1 MLTFPERIAFI
12 IFAVAM
18 LAWTG
23 LRAYRIVF
31 AIGRG
36 RGRPD
41 WAYLLKTIRERLLA
55 ELLVIGTNLPVYFN
69 RPVVGIFHFMVFAGF
84 SFYLLVNVS
93 DALAGLTSWE
103 TLHPDPAG
111 LFSPLVNLFNLA
123 ADLLSVAVL
132 VGVIFFLVRRFIRKD
147 PAFNFRENVLLN
159 PKVQAGAIRRD
170 SLIVGGFILLH
181 VGSRWLGQGLQLA
194 ASGHGD
200 ALEPTASLLALPLAL
215 LPAPVLNFGIH
226 LTWFTA
232 LGLILAFFPYFAY
245 SKHVHIF
252 FAPLNW
258 FFYRDRPVAT
268 TEDPNGAAAKK
279 LEDLTWHQV
288 MDAYAC
294 IMCNRCQEACPAYA
308 AGTAL
313 SPAALEINKRY
324 YLNQNLAAFARGQES
339 PGLIGTVISKEA
351 VWACT
356 TCGAC
361 VEVCPVGNAPM
372 ADIIDIRRALIN
384 DADAIDAN
392 LQKSLENFAKQGNSF
407 GQSARMRARWTQG
420 LDFKIKDARK
430 EEVDYL
436 WFVGD
441 YASFDPRGQELTR
454 TVARVLNAAGVDFG
468 ILYEAEWNS
477 GNDARRV
484 GEEGLFELLAEH
496 NVEAI
501 GKAKFREGII
511 TTDPH
516 TMNALRFEYA
526 KLGQNYKVA
535 HYSQALRYL
544 IEQGRIKLKKP
555 LKYRGTYHDPCY
567 LGRYNRVFGA
577 PREVVQKTG
586 VSLVEMPRNRENSF
600 CCGAGGGQLWKG
612 EGVPGQKPAEN
623 RIHEALKVLADA
635 GSKDTP
641 LFIVACPKDVAM
653 YTDAVKTS
661 GCEGQIVVKDL
672 IELVAEAMGLEKSP
686 TLAPPKGDKSPAA
699 SAGVSNPKS
708 QAAVPA
714 PKPAADQP
722 AAIT

>member
-1 MLTFPERIAFI
+1 MLTFPERIAF
-12 IFAVAM
+12 V
-18 LAWTG
+18 
-23 LRAYRIVF
+23 VF
-31 AIGRG
+31 AALMLTLTMWRASQIVRAIARG

-41 WAYLLKTIRERLLA
+41 WSYLFQTVRERLLA
-55 ELLVIGTNLPVYFN
+55 ELLIIGTNLPVFFN
-69 RPVVGIFHFMVFAGF
+69 RPLVGLFHFMVFAGF

-93 DALAGLTSWE
+93 DVLSGYTYWD
-103 TLHPDPAG
+103 TLHPG
-111 LFSPLVNLFNLA
+111 LVNNNAFAPLINLFNLA

-132 VGVIFFLVRRFIRKD
+132 VGVAFFLIRRFIRKD

-159 PKVQAGAIRRD
+159 PKVKAGGIRRD

-194 ASGHGD
+194 ASGRGD
-200 ALEPTASLLALPLAL
+200 FSEPTASLLALPLSL
-215 LPAPVLNFGIH
+215 IPAPILNIGIH
-226 LTWFTA
+226 LTWWSA

-258 FFYRDRPVAT
+258 FFYRDRQVAT
-268 TEDPNGAAAKK
+268 TEDPNGVAVQKMDE
-279 LEDLTWHQV
+279 LSWHQI
-288 MDAYAC
+288 MDSYAC
-294 IMCNRCQEACPAYA
+294 IMCNRCQDACPAYA
-308 AGTAL
+308 AGTPL

-324 YLNQNLAAFARGQES
+324 YLNQHLGEFASGKAS
-339 PGLIGTVISKEA
+339 PSLLDIAISKEA

-361 VEVCPVGNAPM
+361 VEVCPVGNTPM
-372 ADIIDIRRALIN
+372 LDIIDIRRGLIN
-384 DADAIDAN
+384 QADAIDAN

-407 GQSARMRARWTQG
+407 GQSARMRAKWTQG

-454 TVARVLNAAGVDFG
+454 TVARVLNAAGLDYG

-477 GNDARRV
+477 GNDVRRA

-496 NVEAI
+496 NVDAI

-526 KLGQNYKVA
+526 KLGQTYKVA
-535 HYSQALRYL
+535 HYSQVLMHL
-544 IEQGRIKLKKP
+544 LEEGKLKLTKP
-555 LKYRGTYHDPCY
+555 VKYRGTYHDPCY
-567 LGRYNRVFGA
+567 LGRYNRVFNA
-577 PREVVQKTG
+577 PREVIRKLG
-586 VSLVEMPRNRENSF
+586 VDLVEMPRNRENSF
-600 CCGAGGGQLWKG
+600 CCGAGGGQIWKG

-623 RIHEALKVLADA
+623 RIHEALSVLDGAEH
-635 GSKDTP
+635 KDMP

-661 GCEGQIVVKDL
+661 GREGEIVVKDI
-672 IELVAEAMGLEKSP
+672 IELVAEALP
-686 TLAPPKGDKSPAA
+686 LPKADAA
-699 SAGVSNPKS
+699 KPMA
-708 QAAVPA
+708 
-714 PKPAADQP
+714 KPAVAAPAGEPVAAQP
-722 AAIT
+722 

>member
-1 MLTFPERIAFI
+1 MLTLPERIAFI
-12 IFAVAM
+12 LFAIAM
-18 LAWTG
+18 LALTAF
-23 LRAYRIVF
+23 RAFQIVR

-41 WAYLLKTIRERLLA
+41 WAYIGQTIRDRLLA
-55 ELLVIGTNLPVYFN
+55 QLLVIGTNLPVYFN
-69 RPVVGIFHFMVFAGF
+69 RPLVGIFHFMVFAGF
-84 SFYLLVNVS
+84 SFYLLVNLS
-93 DALAGLTSWE
+93 DALAGFTAWN
-103 TLHPDPAG
+103 TLHPDLAG
-111 LFSPLVNLFNLA
+111 TFSPLVNLFNIA
-123 ADLLSVAVL
+123 ADLLSVGVL
-132 VGVIFFLVRRFIRKD
+132 VGVAFFLIRRFIARD
-147 PAFNFRENVLLN
+147 PAFNFRDNVLLN
-159 PKVQAGAIRRD
+159 PKVRAGAIRRD
-170 SLIVGGFILLH
+170 SLIVGGFIMLH

-200 ALEPTASLLALPLAL
+200 GFEPTASLLSLPLSL
-215 LPAPVLNFGIH
+215 LPASVLEFGIH

-268 TEDPNGAAAKK
+268 TEDPNGVAARK
-279 LEDLTWHQV
+279 LDDLTWHQV

-294 IMCNRCQEACPAYA
+294 IMCNRCQDACPAYA

-324 YLNQNLAAFARGQES
+324 YLNQNLGKFASGQES
-339 PGLIGTVISKEA
+339 PPLLGTVISKEA

-372 ADIIDIRRALIN
+372 VDIIDIRRGLIN
-384 DADAIDAN
+384 EADPIDAN

-407 GQSARMRARWTQG
+407 GQSSRMRAKWTQG

-454 TVARVLNAAGVDFG
+454 TVARVLRQAGVDYG

-496 NVEAI
+496 NIEAI
-501 GKAKFREGII
+501 GKAKFRESII

-535 HYSQALRYL
+535 HYSQVLAYL
-544 IEQGRIKLKKP
+544 IEQGQIKLSKP

-577 PREVVQKTG
+577 PRQVIQKTG
-586 VSLVEMPRNRENSF
+586 LELVEMPRNRENSF

-623 RIHEALKVLADA
+623 RIHEALKVLSGTDR
-635 GSKDTP
+635 KDIP

-653 YTDAVKTS
+653 YTDAVKTA
-661 GCEGQIVVKDL
+661 GCEGEIIVKDL
-672 IELVAEAMGLEKSP
+672 IELVAEGMGLEKLQ
-686 TLAPPKGDKSPAA
+686 TQ
-699 SAGVSNPKS
+699 NPKT
-708 QAAVPA
+708 QAAMPA
-714 PKPAADQP
+714 PKPEIPAPSAVGPKPKAPAADLP
-722 AAIT
+722 AATT

>member
-12 IFAVAM
+12 VFAALM
-18 LAWTG
+18 LALTG
-23 LRAYRIVF
+23 WRASQIVR
-31 AIGRG
+31 AIARG

-41 WAYLLKTIRERLLA
+41 WQYIFQTVRERLLA
-55 ELLVIGTNLPVYFN
+55 QLLIIGTNVPVFFN
-69 RPVVGIFHFMVFAGF
+69 RPLVGLFHFMVFAGF

-93 DALAGLTSWE
+93 DALGGYTTWN
-103 TLHPDPAG
+103 TLHPGHVNDNTLA
-111 LFSPLVNLFNLA
+111 PLINLFNLA

-132 VGVIFFLVRRFIRKD
+132 VGVAFFLIRRFIRKD
-147 PAFNFRENVLLN
+147 PAFNFRDNILLN
-159 PKVQAGAIRRD
+159 PKVKAGAIRRD

-194 ASGHGD
+194 ASGRVD
-200 ALEPTASLLALPLAL
+200 PFEPTASVLSVPLSYLPVPALD
-215 LPAPVLNFGIH
+215 FGIH
-226 LTWFTA
+226 LTWWSA

-258 FFYRDRPVAT
+258 FFYRDRQVAT
-268 TEDPNGAAAKK
+268 TEDPETSEAGSGVAAQK
-279 LEDLTWHQV
+279 LDDLSWHQI
-288 MDAYAC
+288 MDSYAC
-294 IMCNRCQEACPAYA
+294 IMCNRCQDACPAYA
-308 AGTAL
+308 AGTPL

-324 YLNQNLAAFARGQES
+324 YLNQHLGEFASGKAS
-339 PGLIGTVISKEA
+339 PSLLDIAISKEA

-361 VEVCPVGNAPM
+361 VEVCPVGNTPM
-372 ADIIDIRRALIN
+372 LDIIDIRRGLIN
-384 DADAIDAN
+384 AADAIDAN

-407 GQSARMRARWTQG
+407 GQSARMRAKWTQG

-454 TVARVLNAAGVDFG
+454 TVARVLREAGLDYG

-477 GNDARRV
+477 GNDVRRA

-501 GKAKFREGII
+501 AKAKFREGII

-526 KLGQNYKVA
+526 KLGQTYKVA
-535 HYSQALRYL
+535 HYSQVLFHL
-544 IEQGRIKLKKP
+544 MEEGVLKLTKP
-555 LKYRGTYHDPCY
+555 VKYRGTYHDPCY
-567 LGRYNRVFGA
+567 LGRYNRVFNA
-577 PREVVQKTG
+577 PREVIKRLG
-586 VSLVEMPRNRENSF
+586 VELVEMPRNRENSF
-600 CCGAGGGQLWKG
+600 CCGAGGGQIWKG

-623 RIHEALKVLADA
+623 RIHEALSALNGAEH
-635 GSKDTP
+635 KDTP

-661 GCEGQIVVKDL
+661 GCEGEIVVKDI
-672 IELVAEAMGLEKSP
+672 IELVAEAMPL
-686 TLAPPKGDKSPAA
+686 PKPAAKPAAVKPPAA
-699 SAGVSNPKS
+699 SAGE
-708 QAAVPA
+708 AVVA
-714 PKPAADQP
+714 QP
-722 AAIT
+722 